1 MMQHLRN
8 LNLRYVTDAGDG
20 GGGDALDQ
28 IMADADA
35 RDAATA
41 GAVAE
46 PDEVDSDEDDSEGAE
61 ELGDAGKQ
69 ALDRMKAKL
78 KAERERRIAAEA
90 KANAGAEGD
99 EAEKVRHQAESA
111 VLAKA
116 NTRIVRAEVK
126 AAAAGKFADPVDALN
141 FIDLAQFEVDD
152 DGDVDQEEIAE
163 AVAELLRKKP
173 YLAAQG
179 GTSKPK
185 PDRSQGAQGSGVAT
199 NAQRFERSLEG
210 IL

>member
-1 MMQHLRN
+1 MQHLRN

-35 RDAATA
+35 RDAAAA
-41 GAVAE
+41 GAVEEA
-46 PDEVDSDEDDSEGAE
+46 DDVDSDEADDAGAD

-78 KAERERRIAAEA
+78 KTERERRIVAEA
-90 KANAGAEGD
+90 KANAAPEGD
-99 EAEKVRHQAESA
+99 DVEKVRHEAETA
-111 VLAKA
+111 ALAKA

-126 AAAAGKFADPVDALN
+126 AAAAGKLNDPTDALN
-141 FIDLAQFEVDD
+141 FLDLSQFEVDD
-152 DGDVDQEEIAE
+152 DGDVDTDEIAE
-163 AVAELLRKKP
+163 AIAELVRTKP

>member
-35 RDAATA
+35 RDAAA
-41 GAVAE
+41 AAVSDE
-46 PDEVDSDEDDSEGAE
+46 PDDVDSDQDDAGAE

-78 KAERERRIAAEA
+78 KSERERRIAAEA
-90 KANAGAEGD
+90 KAAAAPEGD
-99 EAEKVRHQAESA
+99 EAEKVRHEAESA
-111 VLAKA
+111 ALAKA

-126 AAAAGKFADPVDALN
+126 AAAAGKLNDPTDALN
-141 FIDLAQFEVDD
+141 FLDLSQFEVDD
-152 DGDVDQEEIAE
+152 DGDVDTDEINEAIAE
-163 AVAELLRKKP
+163 LVRTKP

-185 PDRSQGAQGSGVAT
+185 PDRSQGARGSGVAT

>member
-1 MMQHLRN
+1 M
-8 LNLRYVTDAGDG
+8 TAEAPAADSAP
-20 GGGDALDQ
+20 DALDQ
-28 IMADADA
+28 ILSDADALDAANSGATDADADVTD
-35 RDAATA
+35 DADD
-41 GAVAE
+41 AE
-46 PDEVDSDEDDSEGAE
+46 EGADD
-61 ELGDAGKQ
+61 LGDKGKQ

-78 KAERERRIAAEA
+78 KVEKDRRVAAEA
-90 KANAGAEGD
+90 KVAQAGDAD
-99 EAEKVRHQAESA
+99 DAATARREAETAA
-111 VLAKA
+111 LAKA

-126 AAAAGKFADPVDALN
+126 AAAAGKLADPVDALN

-185 PDRSQGAQGSGVAT
+185 PDRSQGANGSGVAT
-199 NAQRFERSLEG
+199 NAQRFSRSLDG

>member
-1 MMQHLRN
+1 MYAHLN
-8 LNLRYVTDAGDG
+8 KNLRFITDASDG

-28 IMADADA
+28 ILADANA
-35 RDAATA
+35 RDAAAASPAPEVEADAEDADDDA
-41 GAVAE
+41 GA
-46 PDEVDSDEDDSEGAE
+46 D

-90 KANAGAEGD
+90 KASQGADADETETIRR
-99 EAEKVRHQAESA
+99 EAETAA
-111 VLAKA
+111 LAKA
-116 NTRIVRAEVK
+116 NARIVRAEVK
-126 AAAAGKFADPVDALN
+126 AAAAGRLNDPTDALN
-141 FIDLAQFEVDD
+141 FLDLSRFEVDD
-152 DGDVDQEEIAE
+152 DGDVDADEISEAIAE
-163 AVAELLRKKP
+163 LVRTKP

>member
-35 RDAATA
+35 RDADAA
-41 GAVAE
+41 GVSDE
-46 PDEVDSDEDDSEGAE
+46 PDEVDSDEDDAGAD

-78 KAERERRIAAEA
+78 KTERERRIAAEA
-90 KANAGAEGD
+90 KVNAGAEGD